1 MANIDIICGP
11 TCPVESVIN
20 NQRVQYYAAL
30 RAADK
35 ASDATEFVVY
45 MLNVLLSAMLEINLA
60 PSEHQVGTKYE
71 LTIEQQLIL
80 NSINGEMLLIQL
92 MGFSNRSDRTKFRN
106 QILNPFIDLDLIE
119 VTIPNKPTSSKQKY
133 RIKK

>member
-80 NSINGEMLLIQL
+80 NSIISISYQTGINRVLRYSPNFCQASACS
-92 MGFSNRSDRTKFRN
+92 FSSF
-106 QILNPFIDLDLIE
+106 
-119 VTIPNKPTSSKQKY
+119 
-133 RIKK
+133 